1 MIKNIQKV
9 PPYIQHPSHRAT
21 VLCRTIQM
29 RAPITIGPRHAPA
42 QPHAIVATA
51 LPACESAPHPQL

>member
-9 PPYIQHPSHRAT
+9 PPCIQHPSHRAT

-29 RAPITIGPRHAPA
+29 RAPITIGPRHALG
-42 QPHAIVATA
+42 QPHAIVAPA
-51 LPACESAPHPQL
+51 LPRL